1 MPNPGMPADITI
13 PVEEGKL
20 YHLRNMHFTGV
31 KLFRTPE
38 VLMKPLFGMTTGDIF
53 STDKLRKGIENMRKL
68 YGKFG
73 YIDFVPEPDFHPAGD
88 STDQFDLTLTADEGK
103 QFFIRR
109 SGFSGNTTTR
119 GHVIRREILA
129 YESDTVH
136 TELWYCSAQR

>member
-20 YHLRNMHFTGV
+20 YHLRNMNFTGV

-73 YIDFVPEPDFHPAGD
+73 YIDFVPEPDFHPAEDG
-88 STDQFDLTLTADEGK
+88 SDQIDLTLTADEGK

-109 SGFSGNTTTR
+109 IAFSANTTTR
-119 GHVIRREILA
+119 DNFIPHQLLPTDVDIF
-129 YESDTVH
+129 T
-136 TELWYCSAQR
+136 T